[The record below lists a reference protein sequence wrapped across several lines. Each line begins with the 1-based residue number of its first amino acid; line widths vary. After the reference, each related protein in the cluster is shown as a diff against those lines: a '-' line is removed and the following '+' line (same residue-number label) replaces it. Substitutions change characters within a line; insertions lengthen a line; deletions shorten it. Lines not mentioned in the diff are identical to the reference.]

1 MDSFEI
7 QELFRYN
14 QWANHL
20 ILESAEKAG
29 PERFLAHSPSSFG
42 SLRGTLVHIYG
53 AEYIWRM
60 RFDKGI
66 SPSSLPA
73 ENDFPDLVSLKTAW
87 EQEMLAMEPY
97 TKRLGG
103 EIPNSIKYT
112 NTRGVNFET
121 SLWQIMLHLVNHGTQ
136 FRSEAGMLLSSWGF
150 SPGDVDMIAFF
161 RLP

>member
-53 AEYIWRM
+53 AE
-60 RFDKGI
+60 
-66 SPSSLPA
+66 
-73 ENDFPDLVSLKTAW
+73 
-87 EQEMLAMEPY
+87 
-97 TKRLGG
+97 
-103 EIPNSIKYT
+103 
-112 NTRGVNFET
+112 
-121 SLWQIMLHLVNHGTQ
+121 
-136 FRSEAGMLLSSWGF
+136 
-150 SPGDVDMIAFF
+150 
-161 RLP
+161 